1 LGFVPDDIWAVPQAA
16 VLRLA
21 SQLAVYPTVLDQYG
35 RRAQARSDHLRL
47 VLKYLDWK
55 PVPTGGEPLKELE
68 QFLLDRAM
76 EHDTP
81 SLLFHQAT
89 EFLISAHVVRPGV
102 VSLMEMVTTARTGA
116 GALTS
121 EKVDHLLTKPMQ
133 ADLDRLLVHDPEI
146 GTTRLAWLTTPAVEA
161 TPTSIKLAI
170 DKLMYLRA
178 MDAHL
183 LDLSMLPR
191 ERRRFLATLGR
202 RSTVQ
207 DRIAARRAPLSD
219 PAGVGG
225 PVRGRPAGRGH
236 RVVRSGGVGAGIERE
251 GQNGRGIGGTGQ
263 EGRGSPA
270 ADGCDPAG
278 AHQPRHRR

>member
-1 LGFVPDDIWAVPQAA
+1 M
-16 VLRLA
+16 
-21 SQLAVYPTVLDQYG
+21 
-35 RRAQARSDHLRL
+35 
-47 VLKYLDWK
+47 
-55 PVPTGGEPLKELE
+55 KELE
-68 QFLLDRAM
+68 QFLLDQM

-81 SLLFHQAT
+81 SLLSHQAA
-89 EFLISAHVVRPGV
+89 EHLISSKVVRPGV
-102 VSLMEMVTTARTGA
+102 VVLMQMVGSARNAA

-121 EKVDHLLTKPMQ
+121 EKVDHLLTGPMR
-133 ADLDRLLVHDPEI
+133 ADLDRLLAHDPEI

-207 DRIAARRAPLSD
+207 GLERRGERRYPILLALVASPRSTSWTRSSRCSTRRCRRASPTPRPRLT
-219 PAGVGG
+219 PPWRNG
-225 PVRGRPAGRGH
+225 PRRARP
-236 RVVRSGGVGAGIERE
+236 
-251 GQNGRGIGGTGQ
+251 
-263 EGRGSPA
+263 GS
-270 ADGCDPAG
+270 C
-278 AHQPRHRR
+278 